1 MTMFKVT
8 NVVVASTGVYTGVGI
23 SRSIKQANRIAC
35 CKAYE
40 NLAIGDA
47 KANYCS
53 GIAADYIVIR
63 NVKTGKT
70 VYDGFMHPNSW

>member
-1 MTMFKVT
+1 MTIFKVT

-23 SRSIKQANRIAC
+23 SRSVKQAKRIAC
-35 CKAYE
+35 CKAYD

-63 NVKTGKT
+63 NIKTDEV
-70 VYDGFMHPNSW
+70 VYNGMWDSRNW